1 MKREDIIRLAQEAGG
16 WGDDGMNF
24 CEFSELEKFAQL
36 VAAAEREECARL
48 AIHVRAKQ
56 GTWGR
61 QLVCEDIAIAIRAR
75 K

>member
-1 MKREDIIRLAQEAGG
+1 MTDQEIFDMADEANVKGSDIAVLDFAKRI
-16 WGDDGMNF
+16 
-24 CEFSELEKFAQL
+24 
-36 VAAAEREECARL
+36 AAAEREECARL